1 MNEED
6 QKVPVEQPQDAS
18 GETET
23 KESKPE
29 QKDTV
34 DYASYAKLLKE
45 KKAMQERAKKAD
57 EYEQMLR
64 EREEQELQKQGK
76 TEELL
81 DRYKTEA
88 QKLREGRE
96 KDKKTFAWK
105 TISSEIEKEA
115 FKMGCKDPVKLI
127 RLMEDEDLKSIE
139 YDEDLKINKD
149 TLKTVLEKTRLDN
162 DFLFQNTPSK
172 IANGIPSREPQEDK
186 FDIKSLSNKEIED
199 MLKKLS
205 KQK

>member
-6 QKVPVEQPQDAS
+6 QKAPVGQTQDAS
-18 GETET
+18 GEPET

-57 EYEQMLR
+57 EYEQMLK

-81 DRYKTEA
+81 ERYKTEA
-88 QKLREGRE
+88 QKLREERE
-96 KDKKTFAWK
+96 KEKKTYAWNTLTSDIK
-105 TISSEIEKEA
+105 REA
-115 FKMGCKDPVKLI
+115 MVMGCKNPDKLI
-127 RLMEDEDLKSIE
+127 RLMEDEDLRSIQIG
-139 YDEDLKINKD
+139 DDMKVDRDSLKAA
-149 TLKTVLEKTRLDN
+149 LEKTKLEN
-162 DFLFQNTPSK
+162 DFLFSSSTSK
-172 IANGIPSREPQEDK
+172 IANGNPSTTVREKAKDENEI
-186 FDIKSLSNKEIED
+186 FSEYIKN
-199 MLKKLS
+199 LKY
-205 KQK
+205 